1 MKKTLFA
8 LAAVAAASVAL
19 TLRAESD
26 APLPAQLDLR
36 SALRY
41 ALDHNYTIQQ
51 AREQVRQQEGVV
63 VEVTGQ
69 AIPNVSA
76 SGTYQRNDPAISQS
90 FPPSNRLWEAQVK
103 ASQVVFNPGVPAA
116 IRGARVTRDA
126 ARDQLQAVVDAALLD
141 VRTKFDTVLLDREKV
156 RVQEENVELLQRQLT
171 DTRNQFQAGA
181 VSNFEVLRAEV
192 SLANAQPDLISARN
206 DYRVSIEQLRQS
218 LGLPSGPNG
227 AAILPEVVGSLDVV
241 PAQFSEDAALASARA
256 HRPELVRLAH
266 LTEAQEESVKNARS
280 NYYPNAS
287 LVGQYEWTGFGY
299 TGAASTYGIAAAA
312 QANGW
317 LVGLEANWSIFDGRS
332 TQGRVRQARSV
343 LEQDRIAQSAEEL
356 AIDVEVRQDYSA
368 FEQAQELVDA
378 TRKTVEQAREALRL
392 ANERFHVGSATQLD
406 VLTSQVSLTQ
416 ARTNQLQANFNYL
429 VAYATLRKAMGL
441 GDDLAIGG

>member
-1 MKKTLFA
+1 
-8 LAAVAAASVAL
+8 
-19 TLRAESD
+19 
-26 APLPAQLDLR
+26 
-36 SALRY
+36 
-41 ALDHNYTIQQ
+41 
-51 AREQVRQQEGVV
+51 
-63 VEVTGQ
+63 
-69 AIPNVSA
+69 
-76 SGTYQRNDPAISQS
+76 
-90 FPPSNRLWEAQVK
+90 
-103 ASQVVFNPGVPAA
+103 
-116 IRGARVTRDA
+116 
-126 ARDQLQAVVDAALLD
+126 
-141 VRTKFDTVLLDREKV
+141 
-156 RVQEENVELLQRQLT
+156 VELFQRQLT

-378 TRKTVEQAREALRL
+378 TRKTVEQAQEALRL